1 MEAIKRFLAPIH
13 GLMYTTSWGII
24 FFGMPATPI
33 ALLLIASRESL
44 SLLDAARATG
54 AMVACEAVI
63 AIPLLLTAKWL
74 SGPKASA
81 WWKFWR
87 V

>member
-1 MEAIKRFLAPIH
+1 MEAIKRFLGPVH

-24 FFGMPATPI
+24 FFGMPATI
-33 ALLLIASRESL
+33 IVFLLIASKKSL
-44 SLLDAARATG
+44 SFSDAARATC
-54 AMVACEAVI
+54 AMVACEALI

-74 SGPKASA
+74 SGPKASV

>member
-33 ALLLIASRESL
+33 ALLLIASKESL
-44 SLLDAARATG
+44 SFSDAARATG
-54 AMVACEAVI
+54 AMVTCEAVI